1 MLQRKSLNNEIPEM
15 TGLLSDYDNND
26 IPPDSIPPAPPD
38 PWDIDDLLP
47 EEQAI
52 NTMHRLRAQSEA
64 LKLNRK
70 LGENENGEEFIN
82 PMPLWKKYGKLILFH
97 IGLCFLSLLYIIGGA
112 FIFFHFERPNELAI
126 RSENINKI
134 NNEKIK
140 MLNHVWEMLN
150 DDSLSKEYIEAQAIE
165 YIDNVT
171 RLLFEAF
178 DTHYITATHLNQ
190 GIDSSEDEYSW
201 TITTAIFF
209 TTTLLTTIG
218 YGNLVPTS
226 FYGRLFCIVY
236 ALFGVPLILIT
247 VADIGKFLSENIIC
261 MYGAYTRAKK
271 KINKKY
277 NEKLNNNNNIISI
290 DGQFEG
296 DDDNT
301 KEKDQLMQFGL
312 GNYVAIPI
320 LLIVSILL
328 SYMAIG
334 ALIIANLEG
343 WHFFEGFYFSFITM
357 TTVGFGDIVPLNHRF
372 FFFDLA
378 YIIVG
383 LAITTMCID
392 LFGVQYIRKIH
403 YFGRAIKDARFA
415 LVNVGGKM
423 VHVPDLMRYASVL
436 QQKYGQK
443 KNNNE
448 DIKGAYAPKDLPLIR
463 YIDYGAMASLDS
475 LSSILST
482 VFGKSRQPS
491 MV

>member
-1 MLQRKSLNNEIPEM
+1 MLQRRSINNEMPEKK
-15 TGLLSDYDNND
+15 GLLTDYDNDD
-26 IPPDSIPPAPPD
+26 IPPDGLPPAPPD
-38 PWDIDDLLP
+38 S
-47 EEQAI
+47 
-52 NTMHRLRAQSEA
+52 LRAQDESR
-64 LKLNRK
+64 LRNRK
-70 LGENENGEEFIN
+70 LGEIEINEEFIN
-82 PMPLWKKYGKLILFH
+82 PMPVWKKYGKLILFH

-112 FIFFHFERPNELAI
+112 LIFFHFERPNELAI
-126 RSENINKI
+126 RSENVNKI
-134 NNEKIK
+134 NEEKIK
-140 MLNHVWEMLN
+140 MLSHVWEMLN
-150 DDSLSKEYIEAQAIE
+150 DDTLSKEYVEAQAMAH
-165 YIDNVT
+165 IDNVT
-171 RLLFEAF
+171 KLLFEAF

-247 VADIGKFLSENIIC
+247 VADIGKFLSENIIRL
-261 MYGAYTRAKK
+261 YGAYTRAKK

-277 NEKLNNNNNIISI
+277 NEKINNNNNITSI
-290 DGQFEG
+290 NGQFEG
-296 DDDNT
+296 EDDDNT

-320 LLIVSILL
+320 LLIVTILL
-328 SYMAIG
+328 SYMTIG

-378 YIIVG
+378 YIIIG

-436 QQKYGQK
+436 QAKYGQK
-443 KNNNE
+443 KNNND

-475 LSSILST
+475 LSSIFST